1 MEHLLT
7 RCAQLPANR
16 LACAAIIAAAVFT
29 GTLRPAGRELAARPT
44 GKPAA
49 TRVQNI
55 PQHHGEWP
63 QWRGVDRD
71 GRVSAPA
78 PPGSWP
84 AQASRLW
91 VRQVGEG
98 YSGPVAAGDRVW
110 IHSRRGTQEVVAS
123 LLLTS
128 GEVVWTAAYEAPF
141 QQDDNAKAHGLGPYS
156 TPSIS
161 DGRLFT
167 MGVTGVVSAWHAAT
181 GGFRPVREYR
191 LGDSIC
197 WAHPALVGDRILV
210 RDGSRL
216 AAYQFATR

>member
-1 MEHLLT
+1 LT
-7 RCAQLPANR
+7 NR

-181 GGFRPVREYR
+181 GGFRPVRKYR